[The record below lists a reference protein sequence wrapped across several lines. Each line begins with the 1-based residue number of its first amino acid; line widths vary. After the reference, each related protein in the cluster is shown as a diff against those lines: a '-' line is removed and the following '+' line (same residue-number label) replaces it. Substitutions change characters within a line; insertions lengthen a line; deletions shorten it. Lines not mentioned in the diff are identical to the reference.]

1 MFIEFE
7 TYLEAGRTMLNVRHI
22 VQIEKSN
29 TGNDTMLILANGGSL
44 LVKASYQEVCDSV
57 ERLVE
62 DHMG

>member
-7 TYLEAGRTMLNVRHI
+7 TYSEACRTMLNVRHI

-29 TGNDTMLILANGGSL
+29 TGNGTMLILANGGSL

-62 DHMG
+62 DHTG